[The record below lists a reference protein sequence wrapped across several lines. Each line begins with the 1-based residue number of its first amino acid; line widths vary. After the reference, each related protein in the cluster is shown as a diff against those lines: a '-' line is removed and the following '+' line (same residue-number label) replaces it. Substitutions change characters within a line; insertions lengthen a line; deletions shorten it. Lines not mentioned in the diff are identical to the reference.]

1 MTHRL
6 DQVKTRE
13 IRILEET
20 LETVLPEIEASSVGE
35 ID

>member
-13 IRILEET
+13 IRIREET
-20 LETVLPEIEASSVGE
+20 LETVLPEIEASLVGE